1 MTDGYFKYFDG
12 VPYDIITDE
21 MPILTVLQAFL
32 GANTALYYVKELP
45 TGSEIIPSNMES
57 EPASVICYYY
67 DSDDEYEDVYLY
79 VGDEE
84 SGTWVSFSTVFGGT
98 FGGCIE
104 NAESAV
110 DPDLYYVLMSE
121 PGLQQM
127 IPESM
132 AGSAAASS
140 VTSEEQTVTPTEET
154 QVVTPVESMYLS
166 QVTVN
171 PIPNNYTTVSG
182 ELTINNPGVKHVE
195 TYKTVNVK
203 LPSTYFVNSV
213 DDLPADA
220 ESGSIA
226 FVIGGE

>member
-1 MTDGYFKYFDG
+1 
-12 VPYDIITDE
+12 
-21 MPILTVLQAFL
+21 
-32 GANTALYYVKELP
+32 
-45 TGSEIIPSNMES
+45 
-57 EPASVICYYY
+57 
-67 DSDDEYEDVYLY
+67 
-79 VGDEE
+79 
-84 SGTWVSFSTVFGGT
+84 
-98 FGGCIE
+98 
-104 NAESAV
+104 
-110 DPDLYYVLMSE
+110 MSE